1 MRAAG
6 NKLAA
11 AEAQAE
17 MVAKALDKEAT
28 MASVMS
34 RIKPSSA
41 AATGA
46 MAAQQSPSSR
56 PPSSSSSRP
65 GSSRAQRLY
74 SAAKRRPLSGSQ
86 SQPHQSQSRPAS
98 GTMRSQADRDAE
110 QAYLDEVM
118 REPAMGI
125 QAAGGGRA

>member
-28 MASVMS
+28 MASVMQ

-41 AATGA
+41 ATAGV
-46 MAAQQSPSSR
+46 AAQQSPTSR

-86 SQPHQSQSRPAS
+86 PQQSHSRPAS
-98 GTMRSQADRDAE
+98 GTVRAQAERDAE